1 MFYPNFICQTAYCEK
16 DFEDSLTEPPETL
29 DNSAKSGKID
39 LEDIPIGRSLGAKAK
54 NYDIMDLQTG
64 ESFKFAEGLTA
75 EFGGDVDK
83 WQHAKGIGLIDYY
96 GENVKAEVHWFPEES
111 VGKVKFKIKEWLYD
125 ES

>member
-1 MFYPNFICQTAYCEK
+1 
-16 DFEDSLTEPPETL
+16 
-29 DNSAKSGKID
+29 
-39 LEDIPIGRSLGAKAK
+39 
-54 NYDIMDLQTG
+54 MDLQTG
-64 ESFKFAEGLTA
+64 ESFKFVEGTKLQNVQVFAGKGTRTPLHEGVAEGLTA

-96 GENVKAEVHWFPEES
+96 GENVKAEVHWFQEES